1 MDGQQPSATCPH
13 DDDDVDSSNN
23 DNDDDDDSSNND
35 DIDIVMERKSGLEQR
50 ARDGAGRRT
59 QRH

>member
-23 DNDDDDDSSNND
+23 DNDDVDSSNNN

-59 QRH
+59 QRQ